1 MAEVL
6 ALREE
11 GLSLRQLSEEFDIP
25 VGTLS
30 WWAHRLRS
38 EKEPAFTEVRV
49 SDAAPPAVS
58 RVSGP
63 LRLRFPGGVVAEF
76 DGGLA
81 KRVADALLGDL
92 ARWS

>member
-1 MAEVL
+1 ML

-11 GLSLRQLSEEFDIP
+11 GLSLRQLAEEFDIP

-49 SDAAPPAVS
+49 SDATPSSVS
-58 RVSGP
+58 RISGP
-63 LRLRFPGGVVAEF
+63 VRLRFPGGVVAEF
-76 DGGLA
+76 EGELA
-81 KRVADALLGDL
+81 NRVADALLGDL
-92 ARWS
+92 TRWS